1 MKYYA
6 YLKQNG
12 EGCDYTIGCAQTII
26 TIEAS
31 SDSDACEKLS
41 EKIEEEYRPGGDSE
55 LSKVL
60 LFRDPI
66 QFNLKKVYDEYN
78 NRMSESK
85 SRMQHLKDN
94 EEFERLRKKLNK

>member
-41 EKIEEEYRPGGDSE
+41 EKIEEGYRPGGDFE

-60 LFRDPI
+60 LFKDPI
-66 QFNLKKVYDEYN
+66 QFNLKQVYDEYN
-78 NRMSESK
+78 KRTSENK
-85 SRMQHLKDN
+85 NRMQHLKDT
-94 EEFERLRKKLNK
+94 EEFERLRRKLNK